1 MATRPSLRS
10 RFALSPHRSVWTRTR
25 SVGHVPRS
33 THRRSRHSR
42 ERDSRMTR
50 KLLWSRTGA
59 GNRHMYCHC
68 RDEHEQHAHTS
79 ADLRETMNM
88 ADIPSPL
95 HGLVVLDLTVD
106 RPGSVAGMLLADLGA
121 DVNRVETTDGGHR
134 RGDPYVDPDWI
145 CWDRGKRTVTVRA
158 LDPVA
163 DRSFRE
169 LLTAA
174 DVVLLDPTPGA
185 AHGGPLA
192 PRALSDAYPRLG
204 VIWIPPYGAS
214 GERYQDLPSDPLLL
228 SAISGFAMWQPA
240 ARSGGS
246 DRSGRTDRPVRT
258 GFARGV
264 GRCRSRARARPQRP
278 WTDRVDQWGGR
289 DRQR

>member
-1 MATRPSLRS
+1 
-10 RFALSPHRSVWTRTR
+10 
-25 SVGHVPRS
+25 
-33 THRRSRHSR
+33 
-42 ERDSRMTR
+42 
-50 KLLWSRTGA
+50 
-59 GNRHMYCHC
+59 
-68 RDEHEQHAHTS
+68 
-79 ADLRETMNM
+79 M

-121 DVNRVETTDGGHR
+121 DVNRVEITDGGHR

-192 PRALSDAYPRLG
+192 PRALSGAYPRLG

-240 ARSGGS
+240 RDPEVPIAPVVPIVQYVQGS
-246 DRSGRTDRPVRT
+246 LAASAAVAVVLERDRSGS
-258 GFARGV
+258 GQIA
-264 GRCRSRARARPQRP
+264 
-278 WTDRVDQWGGR
+278 
-289 DRQR
+289 